1 TPGEG
6 LNPPSLFTAP
16 KPTVPFSGP
25 GSLMPPSHFE
35 SRPYVAAPCR
45 EPWRGV
51 LTTQEGGGDPWAELS
66 RASKQ
71 LLELRREN
79 QHLWELQ
86 RKSERDAS
94 RGRTA
99 HPHTSELQAKETEM
113 LGLQDEVRGLRAQL
127 AKAGLEWELEVEKMK
142 LLHQAEL
149 ERLESQRLAQEER
162 LQAQG
167 RAELEKLEARLSR
180 EMEQAQALQAEL
192 EQAEEEHQRQLEGL
206 KVEYQRTAK
215 ESGKDGQERVNQLQE
230 QLLRVSEVHDS
241 EMARLKQRLDELEQ
255 ELRQGKEKHR
265 LEVTRLRKELE
276 QVNREGER
284 LKEDVGQLEKERDA
298 LNSTAE
304 LLNVRLTSLTDM
316 LTIQEVALSK
326 KQPKLG
332 PLEADDP
339 RRKALLTC
347 WREKVFAL
355 MVQLRSQEIRHKNDT
370 NQLRTQISGLEHEL
384 EAKEQEHSLL
394 LHSLQDKTAELE
406 MDRVKSRT
414 LQAELLE
421 AQDVAVHLQ
430 DCADRD
436 VLALQQLKEVVAG
449 FYQTFLGQ
457 EAKLNPALSRL
468 LSLEHRVTF
477 ACKRIDTIQGLL
489 VRKEALMKLQLQ
501 ERSREAE
508 FDASR
513 SAPSYEDLEAEL
525 QLLHQ
530 ERDRLSA
537 ELKLNSQLIER
548 KIGHA
553 REKFEAELQDQQAV
567 IGQLQQALQD
577 QAEARGQLMHQQL
590 AEAQDQLQEASETTE
605 TLRRDLARQQDKY
618 EQALQEK
625 VSEVESRLLQ
635 QLSDMEKSLNEA
647 RRQHTKAVVALRQA
661 ERQASRDKERSQ
673 QMLKLQEE
681 AKHLETQRLNKQLQ
695 ELERDKN
702 LLMVTLRQEGL
713 LNQYRKNRTAAL
725 RTTHPEKEELARP
738 LPQSQ
743 ASRPSSSRLVSSEPL
758 SVVLDDLQAL
768 SAAVTRDEEEGDA
781 SPEEEEKGRD

>member
-1 TPGEG
+1 
-6 LNPPSLFTAP
+6 
-16 KPTVPFSGP
+16 
-25 GSLMPPSHFE
+25 M
-35 SRPYVAAPCR
+35 
-45 EPWRGV
+45 
-51 LTTQEGGGDPWAELS
+51 
-66 RASKQ
+66 
-71 LLELRREN
+71 
-79 QHLWELQ
+79 
-86 RKSERDAS
+86 SER
-94 RGRTA
+94 
-99 HPHTSELQAKETEM
+99 TSE
-113 LGLQDEVRGLRAQL
+113 
-127 AKAGLEWELEVEKMK
+127 
-142 LLHQAEL
+142 
-149 ERLESQRLAQEER
+149 
-162 LQAQG
+162 
-167 RAELEKLEARLSR
+167 
-180 EMEQAQALQAEL
+180 
-192 EQAEEEHQRQLEGL
+192 
-206 KVEYQRTAK
+206 
-215 ESGKDGQERVNQLQE
+215 
-230 QLLRVSEVHDS
+230 
-241 EMARLKQRLDELEQ
+241 
-255 ELRQGKEKHR
+255 
-265 LEVTRLRKELE
+265 
-276 QVNREGER
+276 
-284 LKEDVGQLEKERDA
+284 QLEKERDA

-513 SAPSYEDLEAEL
+513 PSYEDLEAEL

-577 QAEARGQLMHQQL
+577 QAEARGQLMHQLSDLEREKVEAEERLRQQL